1 MFKRLGL
8 SNKKGLTRLII
19 SFCQAE
25 HYCTSEDNLTIR
37 FANPRV
43 LGLKNQNNDLH
54 GKAKGKQVKFCKD
67 TNLNVSKANVSC
79 PDRYRNIEHIV
90 V

>member
-1 MFKRLGL
+1 MSKYWCTLKLSDAFWGLHMFKRLGL

-25 HYCTSEDNLTIR
+25 HYCTSEDNLTFR

-54 GKAKGKQVKFCKD
+54 GKAKGK
-67 TNLNVSKANVSC
+67 
-79 PDRYRNIEHIV
+79 
-90 V
+90 